1 LAETA
6 GISGISKTI
15 SYEPFATKL
24 NILHFVALLI
34 FLTVTISLLN
44 TSERLKKATLFVTVF
59 GSFYA
64 FFAIL
69 QGVLSPNKIYG
80 IFELKSQLSYGTF
93 VNRHNFAALMEM
105 TIAIPLGLVLVGA
118 IDKDKRLLYFT
129 AIGLMGIAM
138 ILSGSRGGL
147 VSLLALVIFLIIV
160 ATENK
165 SSTQIALKVFLGIVL
180 VVVIIFG
187 ANLISGETSLTRFAE
202 TSASKNISSD
212 RTQIWRVTLDI
223 IKNNLPFGVGLGA
236 YGTAYTQF
244 DVASGM
250 ERVEQAH
257 NDYLQVI
264 ADAGIIG
271 LILGAFFLFQLFRT
285 GWKNSKTHDRF
296 KRGIIVGAMA
306 GCFGVLV
313 HSLFDFVLHITAVS
327 LMFLFLVG
335 LITASERR
343 RDEYFEENGNND
355 NVASIKK
362 ARKKIEN

>member
-1 LAETA
+1 
-6 GISGISKTI
+6 
-15 SYEPFATKL
+15 
-24 NILHFVALLI
+24 
-34 FLTVTISLLN
+34 
-44 TSERLKKATLFVTVF
+44 
-59 GSFYA
+59 
-64 FFAIL
+64 
-69 QGVLSPNKIYG
+69 
-80 IFELKSQLSYGTF
+80 
-93 VNRHNFAALMEM
+93 
-105 TIAIPLGLVLVGA
+105 
-118 IDKDKRLLYFT
+118 
-129 AIGLMGIAM
+129 
-138 ILSGSRGGL
+138 
-147 VSLLALVIFLIIV
+147 
-160 ATENK
+160 
-165 SSTQIALKVFLGIVL
+165 
-180 VVVIIFG
+180 
-187 ANLISGETSLTRFAE
+187 
-202 TSASKNISSD
+202 
-212 RTQIWRVTLDI
+212 
-223 IKNNLPFGVGLGA
+223 
-236 YGTAYTQF
+236 
-244 DVASGM
+244 M